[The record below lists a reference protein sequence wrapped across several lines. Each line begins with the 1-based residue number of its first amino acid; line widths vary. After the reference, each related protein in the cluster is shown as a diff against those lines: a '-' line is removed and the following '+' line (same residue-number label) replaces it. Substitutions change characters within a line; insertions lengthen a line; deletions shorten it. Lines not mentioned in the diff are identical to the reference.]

1 MNTNN
6 KTENKNG
13 KPLQRLFNSE
23 WITNNLLFILF
34 ISFLAVLYI
43 ANGHVAD
50 KTIRDISKTKNDIKD
65 LQYQY
70 KTLKSEVMFKTEET
84 EILKKVEP
92 MGIQIN
98 KELPVKLYT
107 KKN

>member
-1 MNTNN
+1 MLKTN
-6 KTENKNG
+6 KIYNKNG
-13 KPLQRLFNSE
+13 KYLQKVFKSE
-23 WITNNLLFILF
+23 WITDNLLFILF

-50 KTIRDISKTKNDIKD
+50 KTIRDISKIKNEIKD
-65 LQYQY
+65 LQYKY

-92 MGIQIN
+92 MGLQIN
-98 KELPVKLYT
+98 AIYYGEFT
-107 KKN
+107 